1 MFQFPGFASICMD
14 IPINRDGL
22 PHSDTRGSTLLCSSP
37 RIFAA
42 WHVLHRHC
50 MPRHP
55 PYALFYFVLAWL
67 AQGVPAP
74 IQSTLAYMSSICYLD
89 LKKNHCA
96 CSRIHIFIHL
106 LPLRQRTSPPAPKG
120 QRRCKMPGNRA
131 PLQPIAQ
138 KKTATAVHF
147 KINKFSSLLPSCG
160 ATRFE
165 PRGTASQHQRLVFH
179 YHNHSLRG
187 S

>member
-89 LKKNHCA
+89 LKKITVHAHAYTFSYIYYHYVKELRRQPQRASAVARCQGTEPRSSPLPKKKRQPLYTLKSIN
-96 CSRIHIFIHL
+96 FLLL
-106 LPLRQRTSPPAPKG
+106 LPPRGATGIRTRGALLR
-120 QRRCKMPGNRA
+120 
-131 PLQPIAQ
+131 
-138 KKTATAVHF
+138 
-147 KINKFSSLLPSCG
+147 KINALFC
-160 ATRFE
+160 AT
-165 PRGTASQHQRLVFH
+165 PTIA
-179 YHNHSLRG
+179 
-187 S
+187 